1 MMPKRLLKR
10 SLRLESV
17 LLPEAP
23 PVLEPDWKH
32 RAMERTKVAKEL
44 LIERDAERDL
54 ADKLADAL
62 TDLRTRLAAM
72 GQGGPVGKAALDL
85 WRAAR
90 TLHSE
95 NTDVSSETGEKG
107 QSNAK

>member
-1 MMPKRLLKR
+1 MVLGPTINPKTYDSMTSSMETEWKR
-10 SLRLESV
+10 
-17 LLPEAP
+17 
-23 PVLEPDWKH
+23 
-32 RAMERTKVAKEL
+32 RAMERAKIAKEL

-54 ADKLADAL
+54 ADKLAEAV

-72 GQGGPVGKAALDL
+72 GQGSHDGKGALDL

-95 NTDVSSETGEKG
+95 NK
-107 QSNAK
+107 